1 MSKPAAATRYR
12 VLAQIA
18 FFALFALTPVFD
30 LFRYDLT
37 ERHAYFL
44 TRPWHLGI
52 DDLIAGTAIRSPVRL
67 RSTSFSSCF
76 CRYSGTLAL
85 IIGVAWKWGRLY
97 CGWLCP
103 HFSVVET
110 INRLM
115 LFATGK
121 HSIWDKKATPP
132 WEPDGTPAPRDKR
145 YWLPWSPPPSAFAFA
160 WALVGLT
167 YLMPPF
173 QQVYHGLFTFNPL
186 RRGEVIFLT
195 AATTVLTLEFLF
207 ARHLFCRYACAIGLF
222 QSFAW
227 MGNKKAMVVGFERE
241 RLTDCANCL
250 DGNGSACDAVCPMRL
265 KPRNVKRWMFAC
277 TQCGQCVSACGTVN
291 REQSGRPTLLRW
303 VSERRR
309 PKRNEARFS
318 ALSQHRR
325 GRRNSAAKFIAAPN
339 LASSTLKAWK
349 NSSAKSGTTGSPRPP
364 AAITRRPPSNWPRS
378 RRRPASCSAPSAAT
392 PASTLPP
399 PRSETHGARRRW
411 LQRVAG
417 SGEKVAQARRDAETL
432 RLPPEI
438 AAFPG

>member
-1 MSKPAAATRYR
+1 MSKVPLQRAR

-30 LFRYDLT
+30 LFRYDLVAG
-37 ERHAYFL
+37 HAWFL

-52 DDLIAGTAIRSPVRL
+52 DELIAGTGHPLAAAGNIVLFLFLPVL
-67 RSTSFSSCF
+67 
-76 CRYSGTLAL
+76 GTLAL
-85 IIGVAWKWGRLY
+85 IILVAWKWGRLY

-121 HSIWDKKATPP
+121 HSLWDKKATPP

-145 YWLPWSPPPSAFAFA
+145 YWLAVVPAAVAFAFA

-167 YLMPPF
+167 YLMPP
-173 QQVYHGLFTFNPL
+173 QQVYSGLFNATL
-186 RRGEVIFLT
+186 TRGEVIFLT
-195 AATTVLTLEFLF
+195 AATTVLSLEFLF

-241 RLTDCANCL
+241 RLSDCANCL
-250 DGNGSACDAVCPMRL
+250 DGHGSACDAVCPMRL

-291 REQSGRPTLLRW
+291 RDHPQGQLLRW
-303 VSERRR
+303 VSNDDA
-309 PKRNEARFS
+309 KRNEARFS
-318 ALSQHRR
+318 ALSQTDED
-325 GRRNSAAKFIAAPN
+325 A
-339 LASSTLKAWK
+339 
-349 NSSAKSGTTGSPRPP
+349 
-364 AAITRRPPSNWPRS
+364 
-378 RRRPASCSAPSAAT
+378 
-392 PASTLPP
+392 
-399 PRSETHGARRRW
+399 GAR
-411 LQRVAG
+411 
-417 SGEKVAQARRDAETL
+417 
-432 RLPPEI
+432 
-438 AAFPG
+438 